1 MGADGVSEEVLRP
14 FTDRNTTTVMGRPS
28 EYRYQLKE
36 AALREVCYVDMSP
49 NLEEFFGLMLK
60 QVEDN
65 YDNLLKEGLTDEY
78 LQNWINSLSDRVNV
92 VVTSHVYCYGVVII
106 L

>member
-1 MGADGVSEEVLRP
+1 
-14 FTDRNTTTVMGRPS
+14 MGRPS